1 MNKEQFQVS
10 IEDVMGGLAIP
21 PEMLAGLHS
30 LAQLDPQVVT
40 QISASIDSL
49 TGLNQDDGVLSTI
62 SEQLPESQRE
72 VGNDLLNV
80 MRSVS
85 LDEVPKVIAAVTAWA
100 SRKDER
106 KAVFS
111 DELLTRLKP
120 NLETLVQE
128 HASIELM
135 KKADRLIRD
144 TGDELDSIK
153 FICDLRPVFDK
164 PREHVD
170 ALVLIANLRIRYI
183 SQNGQRNSCELALT
197 EEDLRQFKEKT
208 EEAISKLAV
217 LKRIAGSLR
226 DNSRTGGED
235 NASD

>member
-1 MNKEQFQVS
+1 MNKEQFQMS
-10 IEDVMGGLAIP
+10 MEDVVSGSLIP
-21 PEMLAGLHS
+21 PEMLGGLHS

-40 QISASIDSL
+40 QISESIDSL
-49 TGLNQDDGVLSTI
+49 EGLNQDDAVLSAI
-62 SEQLPESQRE
+62 SEHLPENQQE
-72 VGNDLLNV
+72 VANELLNV
-80 MRSVS
+80 MRNVS
-85 LDEVPKVIAAVTAWA
+85 LDEVPRVVATVTAWV

-111 DELLTRLKP
+111 DELLTRLRS

-164 PREHVD
+164 RREHVD
-170 ALVLIANLRIRYI
+170 ALVLLANLRIRYV
-183 SQNGQRNSCELALT
+183 SQNGQRKSCELALT
-197 EEDLRQFKEKT
+197 EDELHHLKEKT
-208 EEAISKLAV
+208 EEAISKLEV
-217 LKRIAGSLR
+217 LKRVAGSLR
-226 DNSRTGGED
+226 DISITEGED